1 MEITRSTTRR
11 GRIEKL
17 VTFGSVVTSVYCNDY
32 KQISGDSVAK
42 TSCAIEHKW
51 TYLELIKKYRMT
63 RKIPRFFFYVGCC
76 GQISNKLKTLVTN
89 FL

>member
-51 TYLELIKKYRMT
+51 TYLELI
-63 RKIPRFFFYVGCC
+63 
-76 GQISNKLKTLVTN
+76 
-89 FL
+89 